1 VRLDI
6 GRGGNADAATIEF
19 DALLELLVAA
29 PKRAE
34 NFVFSAR
41 DLDKLRFELRWT
53 RQFVTSQPTTQDPL
67 I

>member
-29 PKRAE
+29 PKSAE
-34 NFVFSAR
+34 SFVFSAR
-41 DLDKLRFELRWT
+41 DLDKLRFE
-53 RQFVTSQPTTQDPL
+53 
-67 I
+67 